1 MRKRRLRAKHA
12 FTAWAVMVYGFLFLP
27 ILVMAVFAFNKPSPA
42 ALAGFHGSSVCG
54 IPPAQIGNITVWNG
68 FTGCWFSAGLH
79 DPTYIPAI
87 VTSLQIAAEAAII
100 STVLGLCAALALARM
115 KPRLRAP
122 FDALVYL
129 TLVVPEIVIAVASL
143 IFFVQARNYIHA
155 FPSLGKVTILIGQV
169 VFNASVSMLIIRAR
183 FVGMGDVLEEAAY
196 DLGSGPLATFRQVTL
211 PRLMPAI
218 VAAALLSFTF
228 SFDDYVLPAFTN
240 GTTNT
245 WPIVL
250 YSAVRFGLTP
260 AVNALATIMLGVTL
274 AAVIVTAVMLRRSR
288 VRSAPGRR
296 PPCCRSKLADGAA
309 HRPVHARERVR
320 ADQQLHRRPSDLT
333 AYVPCVT
340 AGSRRCA
347 GPTCPALCLPPIRPQ
362 PVPRPPAPPNGML
375 MSHQQVLALTTTWP
389 TASSSTNR

>member
-1 MRKRRLRAKHA
+1 VRRRRLTAKHA
-12 FTAWAVMVYGFLFLP
+12 FTAWAALVYTFLFLP
-27 ILVMAVFAFNKPSPA
+27 ILVMVVFAFNKPSPA
-42 ALAGFHGSSVCG
+42 ALAGFHGSNVCS
-54 IPPAQIGNITVWNG
+54 IPPTQIGNITVWNG
-68 FTGCWFSAGLH
+68 FTACWFSAGLH

-87 VTSLQIAAEAAII
+87 LTSLQIAAEAAVI

-143 IFFVQARNYIHA
+143 IFFVQARNYIHG
-155 FPSLGKVTILIGQV
+155 FPALGKGTILIGQV
-169 VFNASVSMLIIRAR
+169 LFNASVAMLIIRAR

-228 SFDDYVLPAFTN
+228 SFDDYVVPAFTN

-260 AVNALATIMLGVTL
+260 AVNALATIMLGITL
-274 AAVIVTAVMLRRSR
+274 AAVIVTAAMLRRSR
-288 VRSAPGRR
+288 
-296 PPCCRSKLADGAA
+296 
-309 HRPVHARERVR
+309 AR
-320 ADQQLHRRPSDLT
+320 
-333 AYVPCVT
+333 
-340 AGSRRCA
+340 A
-347 GPTCPALCLPPIRPQ
+347 GPREEAVLP
-362 PVPRPPAPPNGML
+362 
-375 MSHQQVLALTTTWP
+375 VLAG
-389 TASSSTNR
+389 

>member
-1 MRKRRLRAKHA
+1 VRRRRLTAKHA
-12 FTAWAVMVYGFLFLP
+12 FTAWAAVVYTFLFLP

-42 ALAGFHGSSVCG
+42 ALADFHGSNICG

-68 FTGCWFSAGLH
+68 FTSCWFSAGLH

-87 VTSLQIAAEAAII
+87 ITSLQIAAVAAII

-122 FDALVYL
+122 FDSLVYL

-143 IFFVQARNYIHA
+143 IFFVQARNYFHA
-155 FPSLGKVTILIGQV
+155 FPSLGKGTILIGQV
-169 VFNASVSMLIIRAR
+169 VFNASVAMLIIRAR

-228 SFDDYVLPAFTN
+228 SFDDYVVPAFTN

-250 YSAVRFGLTP
+250 YSA
-260 AVNALATIMLGVTL
+260 AVNALATIMLGITL
-274 AAVIVTAVMLRRSR
+274 AAVIGTAVVLRRSR
-288 VRSAPGRR
+288 VRVGPQE
-296 PPCCRSKLADGAA
+296 AA
-309 HRPVHARERVR
+309 
-320 ADQQLHRRPSDLT
+320 T
-333 AYVPCVT
+333 
-340 AGSRRCA
+340 
-347 GPTCPALCLPPIRPQ
+347 LP
-362 PVPRPPAPPNGML
+362 L
-375 MSHQQVLALTTTWP
+375 
-389 TASSSTNR
+389 

>member
-1 MRKRRLRAKHA
+1 
-12 FTAWAVMVYGFLFLP
+12 VYTFLFLP
-27 ILVMAVFAFNKPSPA
+27 ILVMVVFAFNKPSPA
-42 ALAGFHGSSVCG
+42 ALAGFHGSNVCS
-54 IPPAQIGNITVWNG
+54 IPPTQIGNITVWNG
-68 FTGCWFSAGLH
+68 FTACWFSAGLH

-87 VTSLQIAAEAAII
+87 LTSLQIAAEAAVI

-143 IFFVQARNYIHA
+143 IFFVQARNYIHG
-155 FPSLGKVTILIGQV
+155 FPALGKGTILIGQV
-169 VFNASVSMLIIRAR
+169 LFNASVAMLIIRAR

-228 SFDDYVLPAFTN
+228 SFDDYVVPAFTN

-260 AVNALATIMLGVTL
+260 AVNALATIMLGITL
-274 AAVIVTAVMLRRSR
+274 AAVIVTAAMLRRSR
-288 VRSAPGRR
+288 
-296 PPCCRSKLADGAA
+296 
-309 HRPVHARERVR
+309 AR
-320 ADQQLHRRPSDLT
+320 
-333 AYVPCVT
+333 
-340 AGSRRCA
+340 A
-347 GPTCPALCLPPIRPQ
+347 GPREEAVLP
-362 PVPRPPAPPNGML
+362 
-375 MSHQQVLALTTTWP
+375 VLAG
-389 TASSSTNR
+389 

>member
-1 MRKRRLRAKHA
+1 MRRRRLTAKHA
-12 FTAWAVMVYGFLFLP
+12 FTAWAAVVYAFLFLP

-42 ALAGFHGSSVCG
+42 ALAGFHGSNICG

-68 FTGCWFSAGLH
+68 FTTCWFSAGLH

-87 VTSLQIAAEAAII
+87 VTSLQIAAEAALI

-122 FDALVYL
+122 FDSLVYL

-143 IFFVQARNYIHA
+143 IFFVQARNYFHA

-183 FVGMGDVLEEAAY
+183 FVGMGDVLEEASY
-196 DLGSGPLATFRQVTL
+196 DLGSGPVGTFRQVTL

-274 AAVIVTAVMLRRSR
+274 AAVVVTAVMLRRSR
-288 VRSAPGRR
+288 GRSGPGQ
-296 PPCCRSKLADGAA
+296 AA
-309 HRPVHARERVR
+309 
-320 ADQQLHRRPSDLT
+320 
-333 AYVPCVT
+333 
-340 AGSRRCA
+340 
-347 GPTCPALCLPPIRPQ
+347 
-362 PVPRPPAPPNGML
+362 
-375 MSHQQVLALTTTWP
+375 VLAQ
-389 TASSSTNR
+389 AG